1 LGTIC
6 DVSRDNVAYLR
17 QVARD
22 YVRSANGAEAKAK
35 AKSNEELG
43 ENNAMP
49 VAEDQTREG
58 LVYRRVA
65 KAIRGVYGRVQ
76 AIISDGDDAY
86 PPDLFR
92 GRDPAALTALCR
104 PIYIPRRRGGLD
116 AGHPEPTGFVFLPS

>member
-1 LGTIC
+1 MDAAQTAQ
-6 DVSRDNVAYLR
+6 RRR
-17 QVARD
+17 QRQ
-22 YVRSANGAEAKAK
+22 KATR
-35 AKSNEELG
+35 NWG

-49 VAEDQTREG
+49 VAGDQTREG

-104 PIYIPRRRGGLD
+104 PIYIPRRRGGLG